1 MREAPNALKSAIR
14 SGAKHAPG
22 IVGAALDF
30 GTQIAQGE
38 NVTNATVK
46 VAGHMGAGAIG
57 AAIGTAIPIP
67 ILGTAIGFGIGTG
80 LGMLFDSAYDSYF
93 K

>member
-1 MREAPNALKSAIR
+1 MLQ
-14 SGAKHAPG
+14 GY
-22 IVGAALDF
+22 F